1 MNTNT
6 RKKVSTSIGSDRR
19 RSGYNLFF
27 TTIFIF
33 LFILIFINKLILI
46 NIDDKIDEL
55 TIKFDKYF
63 GPIEDVQL
71 PKWEGDY

>member
-1 MNTNT
+1 MNTQ
-6 RKKVSTSIGSDRR
+6 KKVPTQSELDRR
-19 RSGYNLFF
+19 LRSGYNLFF

-46 NIDDKIDEL
+46 NLDDKIDEL
-55 TIKFDKYF
+55 TLKFDKYF

-71 PKWEGDY
+71 PEWEENP

>member
-6 RKKVSTSIGSDRR
+6 RKKVSTPVGSDRR
-19 RSGYNLFF
+19 RSSYNLFF

-55 TIKFDKYF
+55 TIKFNQYF
-63 GPIEDVQL
+63 EPIEDVQL
-71 PKWEGDY
+71 PEWEENP